1 MQCPVC
7 NRALISL
14 ELHQVE
20 VDHCVDCGGVWL
32 DSGEMEL
39 LLDGAENR
47 QRIMAEL
54 RPDPSIMEE
63 RRRCPICDKKM
74 EKVRGGPD
82 ERIILDRC
90 TKNGDGVWL
99 DRGELHQVVS
109 QGEFPGENR
118 VQKLLIDIFGDH

>member
-7 NRALISL
+7 KRPMISL

-20 VDHCVDCGGVWL
+20 VDHCVACGGVWL
-32 DSGEMEL
+32 DAGEMEL
-39 LLDGAENR
+39 LLDGAENQ

-54 RPDPSIMEE
+54 KTDPSIMEE
-63 RRRCPICDKKM
+63 RRRCPICDSRM
-74 EKVRGGPD
+74 EKVRGGPED
-82 ERIILDRC
+82 RIILDRC

-99 DRGELHQVVS
+99 DRGELHEVVS